1 MIKVI
6 FFDVGNV
13 LLRQDST
20 VFELYDRE
28 SGWPPGTS
36 FNVWKAHLRI
46 AHLSSSVTFDDG
58 GDAVVSIMQRLYST
72 NRVVPGMERLL
83 QRLRVHY
90 RLAVISNFTSD
101 LDEVLGQL
109 GLLSYFEDVVNSSR
123 VGTKKPDP
131 KIYRLACDRLGVKP
145 IESVLIDDSRVN
157 VESAQQAGMK
167 GIVFCSADSLPDE
180 LSELG
185 VVLKG

>member
-1 MIKVI
+1 
-6 FFDVGNV
+6 
-13 LLRQDST
+13 
-20 VFELYDRE
+20 
-28 SGWPPGTS
+28 
-36 FNVWKAHLRI
+36 
-46 AHLSSSVTFDDG
+46 
-58 GDAVVSIMQRLYST
+58 MQRLYST
-72 NRVVPGMERLL
+72 NSVVPGMERLL

-157 VESAQQAGMK
+157 VESAQQVGIK
-167 GIVFCSADSLPDE
+167 GDCLLLCRQSSR
-180 LSELG
+180 
-185 VVLKG
+185 